1 VTGALRQDVPVGTG
15 ADLPMTRKLL
25 GLLHDA
31 SENANRHG
39 RESIEAGDLRQALAL
54 PSRRRRRRRHIG
66 VERLDGGAL
75 EWWRAAQHAAA
86 LAGHPYLAPE
96 HLRLVGADEAE
107 RTVVLGRL
115 GAFGGSS
122 FWRPRGPRSAARRR
136 GRAKTAERRR
146 MARADSD
153 RAT

>member
-1 VTGALRQDVPVGTG
+1 
-15 ADLPMTRKLL
+15 MTRKLL

-31 SENANRHG
+31 SANARRDG
-39 RESIEAGDLRQALAL
+39 REVIDAGDLRQALAR
-54 PSRRRRRRRHIG
+54 PPRRRRPRGRIG

-75 EWWRAAQHAAA
+75 QWWRAAEREAA

-107 RTVVLGRL
+107 RTALLRRL

-122 FWRPRGPRSAARRR
+122 VWRPRGLRSAARRR
-136 GRAKTAERRR
+136 GREMTAERQR
-146 MARADSD
+146 MARADD